1 MTVSAAKQ
9 FDARL
14 IENIFSDCFSGSF
27 HTRLVGGA
35 EEPLYLPETA
45 GAPAAIHYR
54 SDYRR
59 SALHEVAHWCVA
71 GPLRRGLKDYGY
83 WYSADDRDSAKQG
96 AFFCVEAKPQAL
108 ESLFCAAAGIA
119 FTVSVDNLSLEIPQ
133 SMLEQ
138 FENKLRWECHQFQK
152 NGLPKRAELFSQALR
167 QARQ

>member
-1 MTVSAAKQ
+1 MIVSAAKKL
-9 FDARL
+9 DACL
-14 IENIFSDCFSGSF
+14 IENIFSNCFAENF

-45 GAPAAIHYR
+45 HSHAEIHYR

-59 SALHEVAHWCVA
+59 SALHEIAHWCVA
-71 GPLRRGLKDYGY
+71 GPLRRGLTDYGY
-83 WYSADDRDSAKQG
+83 WYSSEDRDSTKQA

-108 ESLFCAAAGIA
+108 ESLFCEAAGIA
-119 FTVSVDNLSLEIPQ
+119 FTVSVDNLSLDIPQ

-138 FENKLRWECHQFQK
+138 FENWLRRERIQFQK
-152 NGLPKRAELFSQALR
+152 NGLPKRAALFSQALR